1 MGGAAGVSSTP
12 GEGSTFWIELPATE
26 PMAVAQLAI
35 QRDEI
40 VRSRAYRA
48 PRTVLYVEDM
58 VENLRLVE
66 QILSQRPSVTV
77 QAAMLGGVA
86 LDLASQHRP
95 DVILLD
101 LNLPDMAGEAVL
113 AELRASPATCDI
125 PVVILSADATQRR
138 ADQARAEGIQAYLT
152 KPIDVQGLLQAL
164 DTILDEAPGPA
175 AAPAA
180 EAAGA
185 AAMAW
190 RDGGPPS
197 RPAQ

>member
-1 MGGAAGVSSTP
+1 M
-12 GEGSTFWIELPATE
+12 
-26 PMAVAQLAI
+26 
-35 QRDEI
+35 
-40 VRSRAYRA
+40 RSRAYSA

-77 QAAMLGGVA
+77 LAAMLGGVA
-86 LDLASQHRP
+86 LDLAGQHRP

-101 LNLPDMAGEAVL
+101 LNLPDMTGEAVL
-113 AELRASPATCDI
+113 AELRANPATCDI
-125 PVVILSADATQRR
+125 PVVILSADATERR

-164 DTILDEAPGPA
+164 DSILDEAPGPA
-175 AAPAA
+175 A
-180 EAAGA
+180 E

-190 RDGGPPS
+190 RSVPPS

>member
-1 MGGAAGVSSTP
+1 M
-12 GEGSTFWIELPATE
+12 
-26 PMAVAQLAI
+26 
-35 QRDEI
+35 
-40 VRSRAYRA
+40 
-48 PRTVLYVEDM
+48 
-58 VENLRLVE
+58 ENLRLVE

-77 QAAMLGGVA
+77 LAAMLGGVA
-86 LDLASQHRP
+86 LDLARQHRP

-125 PVVILSADATQRR
+125 PVVILSADATERR

-164 DTILDEAPGPA
+164 DSILDEARGRG
-175 AAPAA
+175 PAA
-180 EAAGA
+180 EAA
-185 AAMAW
+185 MAW
-190 RDGGPPS
+190 RSVPPS